1 MDNVRHLYSS
11 RQEPSSEQEQDLLLD
26 VNALPEP
33 TEEVERLLEELQ
45 QQELDVDRH
54 VLQKVLEY
62 ARKA

>member
-1 MDNVRHLYSS
+1 M
-11 RQEPSSEQEQDLLLD
+11 D